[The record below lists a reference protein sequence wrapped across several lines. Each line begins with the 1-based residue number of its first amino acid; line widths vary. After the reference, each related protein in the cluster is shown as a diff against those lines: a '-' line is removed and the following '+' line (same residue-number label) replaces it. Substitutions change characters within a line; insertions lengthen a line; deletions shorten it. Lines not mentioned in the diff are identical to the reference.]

1 MCSAMLG
8 RDDLEGI
15 SRMTHLLAVGRS
27 DAGIAAALRARELD
41 AATDVTV
48 VLADEFPN
56 FSICGIPYWVSGD
69 VATEASLAHRTRA
82 DLEAA
87 GMTVRSSTWASAI
100 DVDRCRLIVSGPS
113 GEEELAYDELLIGTG
128 AEPIRPAAMPFGEP
142 GLHVLHS
149 MTDAEHVVIA
159 LDGLSSGSRVAV
171 VGAGYIG
178 LEMTEGLVAGGFDTT
193 LIQRGPE
200 VLSTLDS
207 ELGSLVTAEVRRH
220 GAAVLTGSTVTG
232 ITAAGGGNWQVATR
246 SVRGDAADTFALVI
260 VCVGVRPVTDLA
272 VQAGARLGQAGAI
285 VVDEGMRTGV
295 PHVWAAGDCVLTHH
309 RLLGTTWL
317 PLGTTA
323 HKQGRVAGENML
335 SGTRTYAGSSGT
347 QVVKVFDLVAARTG
361 LRQHETSPLDVAA
374 LTNMVVA
381 DDHKRYYPGAVPLS
395 ISITGDQRTG
405 RLLGAQIVGERS
417 AEISKRIDTFA
428 TALHAGFG
436 IDDVSDLDLSYTPPL
451 GSPWDA
457 IQVAAQG
464 WERAAAVAVQVTA

>member
-1 MCSAMLG
+1 
-8 RDDLEGI
+8 
-15 SRMTHLLAVGRS
+15 MTHLLAVGGS

-41 AATDVTV
+41 PSTAVTV

-87 GMTVRSSTWASAI
+87 GMTVRSSTWASSV
-100 DVDRCRLIVSGPS
+100 DVDGRRLTVTGPT
-113 GEEELAYDELLIGTG
+113 GDEEIAYDELLIGTG
-128 AEPIRPAAMPFGEP
+128 AEPVRPAGVPFGEP
-142 GLHVLHS
+142 GIHLLHS
-149 MTDAEHVVIA
+149 MTDAEQVVAA
-159 LDGLSSGSRVAV
+159 LELLPAGSRVAV

-178 LEMTEGLVAGGFDTT
+178 LEMTEGLVARGFDTT

-200 VLSTLDS
+200 VLSTLDP

-220 GAAVLTGSTVTG
+220 GATVLTGSTVTG
-232 ITAAGGGNWQVATR
+232 ITPAGGGQWRVATG
-246 SVRGDAADTFALVI
+246 SASGDTEGTFALVV

-272 VQAGARLGQAGAI
+272 VAAGAQLGQAGAI
-285 VVDEGMRTGV
+285 VVDASMRTGV
-295 PHVWAAGDCVLTHH
+295 PHVWAAGDCVVTHH

-335 SGTRTYAGSSGT
+335 GGSKTFAGSVGT

-361 LRQHETSPLDVAA
+361 LRQHETGPLEVSPLTRV
-374 LTNMVVA
+374 TVA
-381 DDHKRYYPGAVPLS
+381 DDHKRYYPGAVPLT
-395 ISITGDQRTG
+395 ISVTGDQATG
-405 RLLGAQIVGERS
+405 RLLGAQIVGQRT

-428 TALHAGFG
+428 TALHAELTV
-436 IDDVSDLDLSYTPPL
+436 DDVIDLDLSYTPPL

-457 IQVAAQG
+457 VQVAAQG
-464 WERAAAVAVQVTA
+464 WERAPAAANQAAVKQAAVIA

>member
-1 MCSAMLG
+1 MS
-8 RDDLEGI
+8 
-15 SRMTHLLAVGRS
+15 HLLAVGGS

-41 AATDVTV
+41 PATDVTV

-69 VATEASLAHRTRA
+69 VATEASLAHRTRG

-87 GMTVRSSTWASAI
+87 GMTVRSSTWASRV
-100 DVDRCRLIVSGPS
+100 DVDRRRLTVTGPA
-113 GEEELAYDELLIGTG
+113 GEEEISYDELLIGTG
-128 AEPIRPAAMPFGEP
+128 AEPVRPTGLPIGEP
-142 GLHVLHS
+142 GIHLLHS
-149 MTDAEHVVIA
+149 MTDAENVVAA
-159 LDGLSSGSRVAV
+159 LDSLSAGSRVAV

-178 LEMTEGLVAGGFDTT
+178 LEMTEGLVARGFDTT

-200 VLSTLDS
+200 VLSTLDP

-220 GAAVLTGSTVTG
+220 GATVLTRTTVTG
-232 ITAAGGGNWQVATR
+232 ITPAGGGQWQIATT
-246 SVRGDAADTFALVI
+246 SATGDTAGTFLLVV

-272 VQAGARLGQAGAI
+272 VAAGAVLGQAGAI
-285 VVDEGMRTGV
+285 IVDESMRTGV
-295 PHVWAAGDCVLTHH
+295 AHVWAAGDCVVTHH
-309 RLLGTTWL
+309 RQLGTTWL

-335 SGTRTYAGSSGT
+335 GGDARYAGSVGT

-361 LRQHETSPLDVAA
+361 LRQHETTPLDVAP
-374 LTNMVVA
+374 LTQLTVA

-395 ISITGDQRTG
+395 ISITGDQPTG
-405 RLLGAQIVGERS
+405 RLLGAQIVGHRT

-428 TALHAGFG
+428 TALHAGFTV
-436 IDDVSDLDLSYTPPL
+436 DDVIDLDLSYTPPL

-457 IQVAAQG
+457 VQVAAQG
-464 WERAAAVAVQVTA
+464 WERAAAHAPATV

>member
-1 MCSAMLG
+1 
-8 RDDLEGI
+8 
-15 SRMTHLLAVGRS
+15 MTHLLAVGGS

-41 AATDVTV
+41 PSTDVTV

-87 GMTVRSSTWASAI
+87 GMTVRSSTWASAV
-100 DVDRCRLIVSGPS
+100 DVNGRRLTVTGPA
-113 GEEELAYDELLIGTG
+113 GEEEISYDELLIGTG
-128 AEPIRPAAMPFGEP
+128 AEPARPAGVPFAEP
-142 GLHVLHS
+142 GIHLLHS
-149 MTDAEHVVIA
+149 MTDAERVVTA
-159 LDGLSSGSRVAV
+159 LELLPAGSRVAV

-178 LEMTEGLVAGGFDTT
+178 LEMTEGLVARGFDTT

-200 VLSTLDS
+200 VLSTLDP
-207 ELGSLVTAEVRRH
+207 ELGSLINAEVRSH
-220 GAAVLTGSTVTG
+220 GATVLTGSTVTG
-232 ITAAGGGNWQVATR
+232 IAPAGGGQWRVAT
-246 SVRGDAADTFALVI
+246 SSTSGDAEGMFALVV

-272 VQAGARLGQAGAI
+272 VAAGAQLGQSGAI
-285 VVDEGMRTGV
+285 VVDASMRTGV
-295 PHVWAAGDCVLTHH
+295 PHVWAAGDCVVTHH

-335 SGTRTYAGSSGT
+335 GGSKVFAGSVGT

-361 LRQHETSPLDVAA
+361 LRQHETGTLDVSPLTRV
-374 LTNMVVA
+374 TVA
-381 DDHKRYYPGAVPLS
+381 DDHKRYYPGAVPLT
-395 ISITGDQRTG
+395 ISVTGDQATG
-405 RLLGAQIVGERS
+405 RLLGAQIVGQRT

-428 TALHAGFG
+428 TALHAELTV
-436 IDDVSDLDLSYTPPL
+436 DDVIDLDLSYTPPL

-457 IQVAAQG
+457 VQVAAQG
-464 WERAAAVAVQVTA
+464 WERAAAAVNQAGVTA

>member
-1 MCSAMLG
+1 
-8 RDDLEGI
+8 
-15 SRMTHLLAVGRS
+15 MTHLLAVGGS

-41 AATDVTV
+41 PTTDVTV

-87 GMTVRSSTWASAI
+87 GMAVRSSTWASAV
-100 DVDRCRLIVSGPS
+100 DVDRRFLTVTGPA
-113 GEEELAYDELLIGTG
+113 GEEEISYDELLIATG
-128 AEPIRPAAMPFGEP
+128 AEPVRPAGVPFGEQRIH
-142 GLHVLHS
+142 LLHS
-149 MTDAEHVVIA
+149 MTDAEQVVDA
-159 LDGLSSGSRVAV
+159 LELLPAGSRVAV

-178 LEMTEGLVAGGFDTT
+178 LEMTEGLVARGFDTT
-193 LIQRGPE
+193 LIQRSAE

-220 GAAVLTGSTVTG
+220 GATVLTGATVTG
-232 ITAAGGGNWQVATR
+232 ITPGGNGQWRVAT
-246 SVRGDAADTFALVI
+246 SSTSGDAEGTFALVV

-272 VQAGARLGQAGAI
+272 VAAGARLGQGGAI
-285 VVDEGMRTGV
+285 VVDASMRTGV
-295 PHVWAAGDCVLTHH
+295 PHVWAAGDCVVTHH

-323 HKQGRVAGENML
+323 HKQGRVAAENML
-335 SGTRTYAGSSGT
+335 GGSKTFAGSVGT

-361 LRQHETSPLDVAA
+361 LRQHETGHLDVSPLTRV
-374 LTNMVVA
+374 TVA
-381 DDHKRYYPGAVPLS
+381 DDHKRYYPGAVPLT
-395 ISITGDQRTG
+395 ISVTGDQATG
-405 RLLGAQIVGERS
+405 RLLGAQIVGQRT

-428 TALHAGFG
+428 TALHAELTV
-436 IDDVSDLDLSYTPPL
+436 DDVIDLDLSYTPPL

-457 IQVAAQG
+457 VQVAAQG
-464 WERAAAVAVQVTA
+464 WERAAAAANQATVNQAGATA

>member
-1 MCSAMLG
+1 
-8 RDDLEGI
+8 
-15 SRMTHLLAVGRS
+15 MTHLLAVGGS

-41 AATDVTV
+41 PSTDVTV

-69 VATEASLAHRTRA
+69 VTTEASLAHRTRA

-87 GMTVRSSTWASAI
+87 GMTVRSSTWASAV
-100 DVDRCRLIVSGPS
+100 DVDRRRLSVTGAA
-113 GEEELAYDELLIGTG
+113 GDEEIAYDELLIGTG
-128 AEPIRPAAMPFGEP
+128 AEPVRPAGVPFGEP
-142 GLHVLHS
+142 GIHLLHS
-149 MTDAEHVVIA
+149 MTDAEQVVAA
-159 LDGLSSGSRVAV
+159 LELLPAGSRVAV

-178 LEMTEGLVAGGFDTT
+178 LEMTEGLVARGFNTT

-200 VLSTLDS
+200 VLSTLDP

-220 GAAVLTGSTVTG
+220 GATVLTGSTVTG
-232 ITAAGGGNWQVATR
+232 ITPAGGGQWRVATT
-246 SVRGDAADTFALVI
+246 SASGDAEGTFALVV

-272 VQAGARLGQAGAI
+272 VAAGVQLGQAGAI
-285 VVDEGMRTGV
+285 VVDASMRTGV
-295 PHVWAAGDCVLTHH
+295 PHVWAAGDCVVTHH

-335 SGTRTYAGSSGT
+335 GGSKVFAGSVGT

-361 LRQHETSPLDVAA
+361 LRQHETGPLDVSP
-374 LTNMVVA
+374 LTRVTVA
-381 DDHKRYYPGAVPLS
+381 DDHKRYYPGAVPLT
-395 ISITGDQRTG
+395 ISVTGDQSTG
-405 RLLGAQIVGERS
+405 RLLGAQIVGQRT

-428 TALHAGFG
+428 TALYAELTV
-436 IDDVSDLDLSYTPPL
+436 DDVIDLDLSYTPPL

-457 IQVAAQG
+457 VQVAAQG
-464 WERAAAVAVQVTA
+464 WERAAAAANQAGVTA

>member
-1 MCSAMLG
+1 
-8 RDDLEGI
+8 
-15 SRMTHLLAVGRS
+15 MTHLLAVGGS

-41 AATDVTV
+41 PSTDVTV

-87 GMTVRSSTWASAI
+87 GMTVRSSTWASAV
-100 DVDRCRLIVSGPS
+100 DVDRRRLTVTGPA
-113 GEEELAYDELLIGTG
+113 GEEEISYDELLIGTG
-128 AEPIRPAAMPFGEP
+128 AEPVRPAGVPFGEP
-142 GLHVLHS
+142 GIHLLHS
-149 MTDAEHVVIA
+149 MTDAEQVVAA
-159 LDGLSSGSRVAV
+159 LELLPAGSRVAV

-178 LEMTEGLVAGGFDTT
+178 LEMTEGLVARGFDTT

-200 VLSTLDS
+200 VLSTLDP
-207 ELGSLVTAEVRRH
+207 ELGTLVTAEVRRH
-220 GAAVLTGSTVTG
+220 GATVLTASTVTE
-232 ITAAGGGNWQVATR
+232 ITPASGGQWRVAT
-246 SVRGDAADTFALVI
+246 SSNSGDAEGTFALVV

-272 VQAGARLGQAGAI
+272 VAAGAQLGQAGAI
-285 VVDEGMRTGV
+285 AVDESMRTGV
-295 PHVWAAGDCVLTHH
+295 PHVWAAGDCVVTRH

-335 SGTRTYAGSSGT
+335 GGSKVFAGSVGT

-361 LRQHETSPLDVAA
+361 LRQHETGPLDVSP
-374 LTNMVVA
+374 LTRVTVA
-381 DDHKRYYPGAVPLS
+381 DDHKRYYPGAVPLT
-395 ISITGDQRTG
+395 ISVTGDQPTG
-405 RLLGAQIVGERS
+405 WLLGAQIVGQRT

-428 TALHAGFG
+428 TALHAELTV
-436 IDDVSDLDLSYTPPL
+436 DDVIDLDLSYTPPL

-457 IQVAAQG
+457 VQVAAQG
-464 WERAAAVAVQVTA
+464 WERVAAAANQAAVNQAGVSA

>member
-1 MCSAMLG
+1 
-8 RDDLEGI
+8 
-15 SRMTHLLAVGRS
+15 MTHLLAVGGS

-41 AATDVTV
+41 PTTDVTV

-100 DVDRCRLIVSGPS
+100 DIDRRLLTVTGPV
-113 GEEELAYDELLIGTG
+113 GEEEIAYDELLIGTG
-128 AEPIRPAAMPFGEP
+128 AEPVRPAGVPFGEP
-142 GLHVLHS
+142 GIHLLHS
-149 MTDAEHVVIA
+149 MTDAEQVVAA
-159 LDGLSSGSRVAV
+159 LELLPAGSRVAV

-178 LEMTEGLVAGGFDTT
+178 LEMTEGLVARGFDTT

-200 VLSTLDS
+200 VLSTLDP

-220 GAAVLTGSTVTG
+220 GATVLTGSTVTG
-232 ITAAGGGNWQVATR
+232 ITPAVGGQWRVAT
-246 SVRGDAADTFALVI
+246 SSTSGDAEGTFALVV

-272 VQAGARLGQAGAI
+272 VAAGVQLGQSGAI
-285 VVDEGMRTGV
+285 VVDESMRTGV
-295 PHVWAAGDCVLTHH
+295 RHVWAAGDCVVTHH

-335 SGTRTYAGSSGT
+335 GGSKVFAGSVGT

-361 LRQHETSPLDVAA
+361 LRQHETGALGVSPLTRV
-374 LTNMVVA
+374 TVA
-381 DDHKRYYPGAVPLS
+381 DDHKRYYPGAVPLT
-395 ISITGDQRTG
+395 ISVTGDQTTG
-405 RLLGAQIVGERS
+405 RLLGAQIVGQRT

-428 TALHAGFG
+428 TALHAELTV
-436 IDDVSDLDLSYTPPL
+436 DDVIDLDLSYTPPL

-457 IQVAAQG
+457 VQVAAQG
-464 WERAAAVAVQVTA
+464 WERAAAAANQAGVSA

>member
-1 MCSAMLG
+1 
-8 RDDLEGI
+8 
-15 SRMTHLLAVGRS
+15 MTHLLAVGGS

-41 AATDVTV
+41 PSTDVTV

-87 GMTVRSSTWASAI
+87 GMTVRSSTWASAV
-100 DVDRCRLIVSGPS
+100 DVDRRRLSVTGAA
-113 GEEELAYDELLIGTG
+113 GDEEIAYDELLIGTG
-128 AEPIRPAAMPFGEP
+128 AEPVRPAGVPFGEP
-142 GLHVLHS
+142 GIHLLHT
-149 MTDAEHVVIA
+149 MTDAEQVVAA
-159 LDGLSSGSRVAV
+159 LELLPAGSRVAV

-178 LEMTEGLVAGGFDTT
+178 LEMTEGLVARGFDTT

-200 VLSTLDS
+200 VLSTLDP

-220 GAAVLTGSTVTG
+220 GATVLTGSTVTG
-232 ITAAGGGNWQVATR
+232 ITPAGGGQWCVAT
-246 SVRGDAADTFALVI
+246 SSTSGDAEGTFALVV

-272 VQAGARLGQAGAI
+272 VAAGAQLGQAGAI
-285 VVDEGMRTGV
+285 VVDASMRTGV
-295 PHVWAAGDCVLTHH
+295 PHVWAAGDCVVTHH

-335 SGTRTYAGSSGT
+335 GGSKVFAGSVGT

-361 LRQHETSPLDVAA
+361 LRQHETAPLKVSPLTRV
-374 LTNMVVA
+374 TVA
-381 DDHKRYYPGAVPLS
+381 DDHKRYYPGAVPLT
-395 ISITGDQRTG
+395 ISVTGDQTTG
-405 RLLGAQIVGERS
+405 RLLGAQIVGQRT

-428 TALHAGFG
+428 TALHAELTL
-436 IDDVSDLDLSYTPPL
+436 DDVIDLDLSYTPPL

-457 IQVAAQG
+457 VQVAAQG
-464 WERAAAVAVQVTA
+464 WERAAAAANQAAANQAGVTA

>member
-1 MCSAMLG
+1 
-8 RDDLEGI
+8 
-15 SRMTHLLAVGRS
+15 MTHLLAVGGS

-41 AATDVTV
+41 PATDVTV

-69 VATEASLAHRTRA
+69 VATEASLAHRTRG

-87 GMTVRSSTWASAI
+87 GMTVRSSTWASRV
-100 DVDRCRLIVSGPS
+100 DVDRRRLTVMGPA
-113 GEEELAYDELLIGTG
+113 GEEEISYDELLIGTG
-128 AEPIRPAAMPFGEP
+128 AEPVRPAGLPIGQP
-142 GLHVLHS
+142 GIHLLHS
-149 MTDAEHVVIA
+149 MTDAENVVAA
-159 LDGLSSGSRVAV
+159 LDALPAGSRVAV

-178 LEMTEGLVAGGFDTT
+178 LEMTEGLVARGFDTT

-200 VLSTLDS
+200 VLSTLDP

-220 GAAVLTGSTVTG
+220 GATVLTGTTVTG
-232 ITAAGGGNWQVATR
+232 ITPAGGGLWQIATT
-246 SVRGDAADTFALVI
+246 SATGDTAGTFSLVV

-272 VQAGARLGQAGAI
+272 VAAGAVLGQAGAI
-285 VVDEGMRTGV
+285 IVDESMRTGV
-295 PHVWAAGDCVLTHH
+295 AHVWAAGDCVVTHH
-309 RLLGTTWL
+309 RQLGTTWL

-335 SGTRTYAGSSGT
+335 GGSARYAGSVGT

-361 LRQHETSPLDVAA
+361 LRQHETTPLDVAA
-374 LTNMVVA
+374 LTQLTVA

-395 ISITGDQRTG
+395 ISITGDQPTG
-405 RLLGAQIVGERS
+405 RLLGAQIVGQRT

-428 TALHAGFG
+428 TALHAGFTV
-436 IDDVSDLDLSYTPPL
+436 DDVINLDLSYTPPL

-457 IQVAAQG
+457 VQVAAQG
-464 WERAAAVAVQVTA
+464 WERAAAHARATV

>member
-1 MCSAMLG
+1 
-8 RDDLEGI
+8 
-15 SRMTHLLAVGRS
+15 MTHLVAVGGS

-41 AATDVTV
+41 PSTDVTV

-87 GMTVRSSTWASAI
+87 GMTVRSSTWASAV
-100 DVDRCRLIVSGPS
+100 DVDRQLLSVTGPS
-113 GEEELAYDELLIGTG
+113 GDEQIGYDELLIGTG
-128 AEPIRPAAMPFGEP
+128 AEPVRPDGIPFGEP
-142 GLHVLHS
+142 GVHLLHS
-149 MTDAEHVVIA
+149 MTDAEQVVAA
-159 LDGLSSGSRVAV
+159 LELLQAGSRVAV

-178 LEMTEGLVAGGFDTT
+178 LEMTEGLVPRGFDTT

-200 VLSTLDS
+200 VLSTLDP
-207 ELGSLVTAEVRRH
+207 ELGALVTAEVRRH
-220 GAAVLTGSTVTG
+220 GATVLTGATVTG
-232 ITAAGGGNWQVATR
+232 ITPAGGGQWSVAT
-246 SVRGDAADTFALVI
+246 SSKSGDAAGTFALVV

-272 VQAGARLGQAGAI
+272 AAAGAQLGQAAAI
-285 VVDEGMRTGV
+285 VVDEQMRTGV
-295 PHVWAAGDCVLTHH
+295 PHVWAAGDCVVTHH
-309 RLLGTTWL
+309 RLLETTWL

-335 SGTRTYAGSSGT
+335 GGSRTFAGSVGT

-361 LRQHETSPLDVAA
+361 LRHHETAPLDVSP
-374 LTNMVVA
+374 LTRVTIA
-381 DDHKRYYPGAVPLS
+381 DDHKRYYPGAVPLT
-395 ISITGDQRTG
+395 ISVTGDHTSG

-428 TALHAGFG
+428 TALHAGFTV
-436 IDDVSDLDLSYTPPL
+436 DDVIDLDLSYTPPL

-457 IQVAAQG
+457 VQVAAQG
-464 WERAAAVAVQVTA
+464 WERASAAANQAGVGV

>member
-1 MCSAMLG
+1 
-8 RDDLEGI
+8 
-15 SRMTHLLAVGRS
+15 MTHLLAVGGS

-41 AATDVTV
+41 PSTAVTV

-82 DLEAA
+82 DLETA
-87 GMTVRSSTWASAI
+87 GMTVRSSTWASAVN
-100 DVDRCRLIVSGPS
+100 VDRRRLTVTGPA
-113 GEEELAYDELLIGTG
+113 GEEEISYDELLVGTG
-128 AEPIRPAAMPFGEP
+128 AEPVRPAGVPFGEP
-142 GLHVLHS
+142 GIHLLHS
-149 MTDAEHVVIA
+149 MTDAEQVVAA
-159 LDGLSSGSRVAV
+159 LELLPAGSRVAV

-178 LEMTEGLVAGGFDTT
+178 LEMTEGLVARGFDTT

-200 VLSTLDS
+200 VLSTLDP

-220 GAAVLTGSTVTG
+220 GATVLTGSTVTG
-232 ITAAGGGNWQVATR
+232 ITPAGGGQWRVAT
-246 SVRGDAADTFALVI
+246 SSTSGDTEGTFALVV

-272 VQAGARLGQAGAI
+272 VAAGAQLGQAGAI
-285 VVDEGMRTGV
+285 VVDASMRTGV
-295 PHVWAAGDCVLTHH
+295 PHVWAAGDCVVTHH

-335 SGTRTYAGSSGT
+335 GGSKTFAGSVGT

-361 LRQHETSPLDVAA
+361 LRQHETGPLDVSP
-374 LTNMVVA
+374 LTRVTVA
-381 DDHKRYYPGAVPLS
+381 DDHKRYYPGAVPLT
-395 ISITGDQRTG
+395 ISVTGDQATG
-405 RLLGAQIVGERS
+405 RLLGAQIVGQRT

-428 TALHAGFG
+428 TALHAELTV
-436 IDDVSDLDLSYTPPL
+436 DDVIDLDLSYTPPL

-457 IQVAAQG
+457 VQVAAQG
-464 WERAAAVAVQVTA
+464 WERAAAAANQAAVNQAGVTA